1 MQLRASG
8 KVNTGQFGILQQ
20 GPCVSNFC
28 DYINPLYSL
37 YSVLNHEHYNTNDYL
52 LKKKFPLIYE
62 VALLFYL

>member
-28 DYINPLYSL
+28 AYINPLYSL
-37 YSVLNHEHYNTNDYL
+37 YSVLNHEHYNATYIL
-52 LKKKFPLIYE
+52 TIIC
-62 VALLFYL
+62 